1 LKKPLLSTLI
11 ILLLSLACRL
21 GGLARPEVTHYPQP
35 DLAVELEPFRQAGC
49 TADEYDRWT
58 CPEASPLNALGCDA
72 LIKPNELLG
81 GLDPAYPLALCRY
94 MPIQHGESPRGSPTD
109 EFIYNDGCLAASY
122 VRYAIQKD
130 GQFQLVKTQRDLKA
144 TYAPIESPDEAL
156 SYALASS
163 SLEARYNLETPLG
176 YRYQVNK
183 LEDSHVVETGTG
195 YEVLLYHYKVCGCGP
210 HTTSAVLL
218 QVTGE
223 GDIQEIE
230 RTPAFEDPKE
240 DGLCV
245 D

>member
-1 LKKPLLSTLI
+1 MKKPLLSTLI

-21 GGLARPEVTHYPQP
+21 GGLTRPDVTHYPRP
-35 DLAVELEPFRQAGC
+35 DLVVDLAPFNAAGC
-49 TADEYDRWT
+49 TADEYGRWT
-58 CPEASPLNALGCDA
+58 CPAASPLNALGCDA
-72 LIKPNELLG
+72 LITPNALLG
-81 GLDPAYPLALCRY
+81 GLDPAYPLMLCRY
-94 MPIQHGESPRGSPTD
+94 MPIQHGESARGSPTD

-122 VRYAIQKD
+122 VRYAIEKD
-130 GQFQLVKTQRDLKA
+130 GQFLLLKTQEDLKA

-156 SYALASS
+156 SYALASTG
-163 SLEARYNLETPLG
+163 LEARYNLETPLG

-183 LEDSHVVETGTG
+183 LEDTHVVETEAG
-195 YEVLLYHYKVCGCGP
+195 YEVLLYHYQVCGCGP
-210 HTTSAVLL
+210 HTTSAVALR
-218 QVTGE
+218 VTGA